1 MVISASLFKST
12 RYPLAFIPHNALIE
26 ELSDFYLSRHYHM
39 NIFVSF
45 KHQKKDVNWV
55 HRGFTLKARQS
66 NYVNW
71 VHHGFAVKICQLDVS
86 QNMSTGCTVGLL

>member
-12 RYPLAFIPHNALIE
+12 RYPLAFIPHNAIIE

-45 KHQKKDVNWV
+45 KHQKK
-55 HRGFTLKARQS
+55 R
-66 NYVNW
+66 
-71 VHHGFAVKICQLDVS
+71 CQLGAPWVYFES
-86 QNMSTGCTVGLL
+86 